1 MSAREAGC
9 MTTTRET
16 PTAAP
21 VDPRPLYRDALDWT
35 AGRIAAV
42 RPDQL
47 ALPTDCTEFDVRALL
62 GHLLCTVR
70 RATVVGNGGD
80 PLVVPPVV
88 VGVDDWAGSYRRA
101 ADEALA
107 AWAEDARLDELRTA
121 PWGSVPGRAAVS
133 GHLNETL
140 VHGHDLARATG
151 QDAEAP
157 ARVAGPALAMAAR
170 VLPGDHRGEGIPFD
184 PPVTPAV
191 DAGPTERLANWSG
204 RFTRPAG
211 PSVAG

>member
-1 MSAREAGC
+1 M
-9 MTTTRET
+9 
-16 PTAAP
+16 
-21 VDPRPLYRDALDWT
+21 
-35 AGRIAAV
+35 
-42 RPDQL
+42 
-47 ALPTDCTEFDVRALL
+47 
-62 GHLLCTVR
+62 
-70 RATVVGNGGD
+70 
-80 PLVVPPVV
+80 
-88 VGVDDWAGSYRRA
+88 
-101 ADEALA
+101 
-107 AWAEDARLDELRTA
+107 
-121 PWGSVPGRAAVS
+121 S